1 MPEFKPATVKV
12 AAQEI
17 IGEYIQQVGAFGDPD
32 KVRKALE
39 MLISSA
45 ALGYGFVSNQKA
57 VIDLLLRTAAHVAH
71 RMESGDAYPETV
83 QQ

>member
-1 MPEFKPATVKV
+1 MTDFTPAACHA
-12 AAQEI
+12 AAQHA
-17 IGEYIQQVGAFGDPD
+17 IGDYIQQVGAHGDPE

-39 MLISSA
+39 MLISTA

-57 VIDLLLRTAAHVAH
+57 VIDLLLRTSLHIAQ
-71 RMESGDAYPETV
+71 RMEAGDAYPETV